1 MDIRFIYKLLFAVSV
16 ALLSAC
22 QSNKSSI
29 GGFFNLDTDINIE
42 FYVDANINPN
52 ESGRPSPLFIR
63 MYELKSNKML
73 KNAHFLDIFE
83 NDKEALGA
91 DLVVKHKLKLIK
103 PGENRIDQFV
113 LEPETK
119 FVGLYA
125 EFLNFKTAKYKLI
138 IPVVVN
144 NVFRNSVAIRVSGNE
159 LIFDEK

>member
-22 QSNKSSI
+22 QSINSSV

-91 DLVVKHKLKLIK
+91 DLVVKYKLKLIQ

-113 LEPETK
+113 LEPETN
-119 FVGLYA
+119 FIGLYA

>member
-1 MDIRFIYKLLFAVSV
+1 MDTRLIYKLLFAVSV

-22 QSNKSSI
+22 QSINSSV
-29 GGFFNLDTDINIE
+29 GGIFNLDTDINIE

-91 DLVVKHKLKLIK
+91 DLVVKYKLKLIQ

-119 FVGLYA
+119 FIGLYA